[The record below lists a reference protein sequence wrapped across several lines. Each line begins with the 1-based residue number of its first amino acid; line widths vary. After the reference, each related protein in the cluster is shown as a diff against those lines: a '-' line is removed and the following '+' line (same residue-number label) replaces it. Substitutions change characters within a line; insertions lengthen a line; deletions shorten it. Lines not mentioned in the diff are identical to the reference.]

1 MSLVKCGTWVEIEN
15 ILLEPAKRS
24 NHLPEETKKVPFVMR
39 VRGFLLED
47 AKLNELVEVQTIID
61 RKIKGKLVEVNPG
74 YSHGYGSPIYELL
87 HIGEAEKQILS
98 KN

>member
-1 MSLVKCGTWVEIEN
+1 MSVLKRGTWVEIEN
-15 ILLEPAKRS
+15 ILLDPERRS

-47 AKLNELVEVQTIID
+47 AKLNELVEVQTLIG
-61 RKIKGKLVEVNPG
+61 RKIKGRLVEGNPE
-74 YSHGYGSPIYELL
+74 YSHGYGPPINELL
-87 HIGEAEKQILS
+87 HIGEAEKQLLS